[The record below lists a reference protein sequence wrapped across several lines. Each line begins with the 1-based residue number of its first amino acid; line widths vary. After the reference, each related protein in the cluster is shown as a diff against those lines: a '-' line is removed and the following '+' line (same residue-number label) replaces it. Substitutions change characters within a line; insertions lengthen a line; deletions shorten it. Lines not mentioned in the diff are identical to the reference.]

1 MRLAAGETIFLK
13 RSLSL
18 VFFPF
23 VNTNP
28 NKNNKRRREKGGK
41 ENKEQSYHA
50 RYKSYEYLQHCILK
64 RRTRS
69 LSSHRPIHK
78 LIINSK

>member
-1 MRLAAGETIFLK
+1 MTTEKEYQKEYELKNKEKIKNRKKIFYM
-13 RSLSL
+13 
-18 VFFPF
+18 
-23 VNTNP
+23 
-28 NKNNKRRREKGGK
+28 EKGGK

-69 LSSHRPIHK
+69 LSSHRPIHE
-78 LIINSK
+78 LFINSK